1 MSAPLCVPPPDDDII
16 VDLLYGCPWYNNR
29 MPRSSA
35 LIPEWQLALIDAQAG
50 GNRTAF
56 MISAAVERAK
66 RLRRQRMDEEIAAS
80 IHDSEDGDF
89 AVDKDWENVAG
100 DGID

>member
-1 MSAPLCVPPPDDDII
+1 
-16 VDLLYGCPWYNNR
+16 
-29 MPRSSA
+29 MPKISM
-35 LIPEWQLALIDAQAG
+35 LIPERQLALIDAQAG

-80 IHDSEDGDF
+80 IQDSEDGDF
-89 AVDKDWENVAG
+89 AVYKDWENVAG